1 LWGKLIEWLAPF
13 NSQFLQALNLYLPH
27 FRSEKTMKKL
37 TSFLLGSVLLL
48 GAVACA
54 DDAKTSADAPNT
66 VETTPD
72 IPEAEQVQDAQEDA
86 QSEIR
91 RNQLNSDIR
100 AREQRNNAFNSGAD
114 QDRDSDDIASEVRS
128 KLEANLPAS
137 ELLIKAEEGMIIVSG
152 TVPTEEQLQRIEP
165 LAKEIKGVQS
175 VNNQAVVAP
184 AQPEEDNNNIDN

>member
-1 LWGKLIEWLAPF
+1 
-13 NSQFLQALNLYLPH
+13 
-27 FRSEKTMKKL
+27 MKKL

-100 AREQRNNAFNSGAD
+100 AREQRNNALNSGSA
-114 QDRDSDDIASEVRS
+114 QNRDSDDIASEVRS

-137 ELLIKAEEGMIIVSG
+137 ELLIKAEEGMVMVSG
-152 TVPTEEQLQRIEP
+152 TVPTEEQLKRIEP

-175 VNNQAVVAP
+175 VNNQAIVAP
-184 AQPEEDNNNIDN
+184 AQPEEDNNNIEN